1 MNLRTKVHQFSLNLA
16 AAAKD
21 LPLPRYTF
29 LQTNIYHTGV
39 SWYMFCYIVNDL
51 LKIFKWTYS
60 LENRC
65 DKESEEKW
73 KKHVLQIV

>member
-1 MNLRTKVHQFSLNLA
+1 
-16 AAAKD
+16 
-21 LPLPRYTF
+21 
-29 LQTNIYHTGV
+29 
-39 SWYMFCYIVNDL
+39 MFCYIVNDL

-73 KKHVLQIV
+73 KKHVLQIVWEMFTKTPGLSFSSQVITNLPEY